1 MTTTQHEHDEADQS
15 RSKGIYLLP
24 NFFTTSGLFAGFYAI
39 VAAMKGYFDLAAVAT
54 FIAMLADSLDGRV
67 ARLTNTQSAFGAE
80 YDSLSDMIA
89 FGVAPALL
97 AYSWGLYGLGKLGW
111 LAAFFYTAATG
122 LRLAR
127 FNVKVSEPDTD
138 KRYFQ
143 GLPCPAAAGF
153 LTGLIWVFNIYHLQG
168 DAISIVVGLVTVFAG
183 ILMVSN
189 LRYRS
194 FKDIDLKGKV
204 PFITILI
211 LILFF
216 VGIALDPPEVLFGLF
231 CLYALSAPILALRRV
246 KKRKKQIDKN

>member
-1 MTTTQHEHDEADQS
+1 MTTEHHGHEEVDQS

-97 AYSWGLYGLGKLGW
+97 AYSWALYSLGKLGW

-127 FNVKVSEPDTD
+127 FNVKGCELDD

-153 LTGLIWVFNIYHLQG
+153 LTGLIWVLNIYHVQG
-168 DAISIVVGLVTVFAG
+168 GMVTIIVGLVTVFAG

-211 LILFF
+211 LLVFF
-216 VGIALDPPEVLFGLF
+216 VGIALDPPEVLFGIF
-231 CLYALSAPILALRRV
+231 CLYALSAPVVALV
-246 KKRKKQIDKN
+246 HLGKQKPQKK